1 MKKLYLDIDGVLLTC
16 KNKSAAQG
24 SEVFI
29 DYILKHFD
37 CYWLTTHCKVG
48 DTSSVITYLSEYFS
62 PNVIKKLK
70 LIKPTYWNTLKTE
83 GIDFASDFIWLD
95 DYVFQAEK
103 NVLLKQGYLNNFI
116 LVNLNTNKELLHIIE
131 KLRQVQAS
139 QTTSTS

>member
-48 DTSSVITYLSEYFS
+48 DTSSAISYLSEYFP
-62 PNVIKKLK
+62 PNVMKKLK

-83 GIDFASDFIWLD
+83 GIDFTSDFIWLD

-103 NVLLKQGYLNNFI
+103 DVLLKHGCLNSLI
-116 LVNLNTNKELLHIIE
+116 LVNLNTEKDLFHIIE
-131 KLRQVQAS
+131 KLREKIPS